1 MPCYACYVTPCV
13 PFHLFPTLRLL
24 CFAWISLPFTVTS
37 IALTI
42 ILRLQSYAML
52 RLRSY
57 IMLLTTLSVHL
68 ILRVALLIIVAQL
81 TAVNTFWIALHRSP
95 NSNVFC
101 VLEYCIWCGEQVTRI
116 VAKQL
121 PPSTSAI
128 HPPRQFHQSSKPAVH
143 GIIQYLVAPTSVSNL
158 PITFIQSESY

>member
-1 MPCYACYVTPCV
+1 MRCYAMLAMLRRAFRSVYFLRYNSYALLGFPCYSLLFQSFLILFYAYCHTLCYACDHTICYSQHCQPMSYYVL
-13 PFHLFPTLRLL
+13 H
-24 CFAWISLPFTVTS
+24 S
-37 IALTI
+37 
-42 ILRLQSYAML
+42 
-52 RLRSY
+52 
-57 IMLLTTLSVHL
+57 
-68 ILRVALLIIVAQL
+68 LIIVAQL

-128 HPPRQFHQSSKPAVH
+128 HPLRQFHQFSKLLCMAL
-143 GIIQYLVAPTSVSNL
+143 YNTS
-158 PITFIQSESY
+158 